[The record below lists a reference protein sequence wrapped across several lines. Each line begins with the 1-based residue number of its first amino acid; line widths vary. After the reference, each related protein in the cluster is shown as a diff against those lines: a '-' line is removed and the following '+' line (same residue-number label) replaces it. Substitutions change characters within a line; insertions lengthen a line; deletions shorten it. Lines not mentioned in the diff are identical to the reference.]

1 MLDQD
6 RPVDPKSPTT
16 NEPDESFGDILSE
29 YEQSH
34 THRIR
39 EEGKRGLEGTV
50 VAVTGESVL
59 LDIGFKTEGIIPLA
73 EFQATGDTPKLGD
86 KMPVS
91 IKGRDPEGYYELS
104 RIKVER
110 PKDWSALEKVFADKA
125 AIAGVVSAVVKG
137 GVSVDVGVRAFM
149 PASRSGARDAA
160 EMEKLVG
167 QEIRCRIIKLDVA
180 DEDVVVDRRAVL
192 EEEERANKDKRYSEV
207 KEGETVHGTVRS
219 LTDYGAFVDIGG
231 VDALLHVA
239 DISWGR
245 VNKPADVLKVG
256 DKVEARILKVDPA
269 KKRISLGLKQLQPH
283 PWDLVAEKYKVG
295 ERVKGTVTRVTDF
308 GAFVELEKGIEGLVH
323 LSEMSWSKKVRKPSD
338 VVNPGDAVDVVV
350 LGVNAPDRRISLG
363 LKQALGDPWADA
375 AQKFPVGSVV
385 EGPVTS
391 IQKFG
396 AFVQVAEGVE
406 GMVHVGDV
414 SAEKRINH
422 PQDVLH
428 VGQVVKAQVLELDIE
443 KRRLRLGMRQLI
455 PTSLDEYIA
464 EHKEG
469 DVVTGRMTDVSGSR
483 AKVELG
489 EGVHATCR
497 LAAEAPK
504 EEEKAGPGKRRS
516 VFLDVHVAGS
526 LEGRPG
532 RRRIQGRRPAQRPD
546 PQLPHQQARPG
557 DQENRIGARVNEA
570 GHRPASLNSSRD
582 RAGRFPRLVPPRAL
596 RRPAAPAPGQIS
608 REAGDQGAEDHMAE
622 GGAVL
627 GVQQPH
633 QGHQGLAEQR
643 ETTGSTSPPRR
654 ARPAAACPGR

>member
-16 NEPDESFGDILSE
+16 NEPNESFGDILSE

-50 VAVTGESVL
+50 VAITGESVFF
-59 LDIGFKTEGIIPLA
+59 DIGYKTEGIIPLA
-73 EFQATGDTPKLGD
+73 EFVAAGESLKAGD

-110 PKDWSALEKVFADKA
+110 PKDWSALEKVFADKS

-192 EEEERANKDKRYSEV
+192 EEEERASKDKRYTEV
-207 KEGETVHGTVRS
+207 KEGETVQGTVRS

-295 ERVKGTVTRVTDF
+295 ERVQGSVTRVTDF

-338 VVNPGDAVDVVV
+338 VVNPGDSVEVVV
-350 LGVNAPDRRISLG
+350 LGVNAGDRRISLG
-363 LKQALGDPWADA
+363 LKQALGDPWVDA
-375 AQKFPVGSVV
+375 AQKFAVGSVV
-385 EGPVTS
+385 EGAVTS

-428 VGQVVKAQVLELDIE
+428 TGQVVKAQVLELDVE

-497 LAAEAPK
+497 LSAEAPK
-504 EEEKAGPGKRRS
+504 EEEKS
-516 VFLDVHVAGS
+516 S
-526 LEGRPG
+526 QEGV
-532 RRRIQGRRPAQRPD
+532 D
-546 PQLPHQQARPG
+546 LSSMTSMLQARWKGGQGGGGSKG
-557 DQENRIGARVNEA
+557 DG
-570 GHRPASLNSSRD
+570 
-582 RAGRFPRLVPPRAL
+582 PRS
-596 RRPAAPAPGQIS
+596 GQIRS
-608 REAGDQGAEDHMAE
+608 FRISKLD
-622 GGAVL
+622 
-627 GVQQPH
+627 
-633 QGHQGLAEQR
+633 
-643 ETTGSTSPPRR
+643 
-654 ARPAAACPGR
+654 PATKKIELELV